1 MANFSNTGPANG
13 RPSSSSEKT
22 KSNKIREVSRIQNSI
37 RRRFTSK
44 SSKRSTTSFSSWIP
58 AVVVCGILVSA
69 SVAQLG
75 YGPPTGSLHHTTG
88 SFHPPTGSL
97 DHPTASNDEPTGPF
111 IRPIASVDHL
121 TASIDE
127 PTGPFIRPTGPLDH
141 PTGSLDQVPSNRQT
155 VVSPSASA
163 AALAGF
169 GGPQWFLAADHFE
182 VKANPAIAEFGRTH
196 GFRLLQECYS
206 GPRGGR
212 RLVLGSREFQIFTS
226 YCKYVAIG
234 MAVLAATLFVLVLQC
249 CFLEELPKPK
259 TDGTEELNSSANP
272 LENSKTKADTLE
284 EQFVIGS

>member
-182 VKANPAIAEFGRTH
+182 
-196 GFRLLQECYS
+196 
-206 GPRGGR
+206 
-212 RLVLGSREFQIFTS
+212 
-226 YCKYVAIG
+226 
-234 MAVLAATLFVLVLQC
+234 C